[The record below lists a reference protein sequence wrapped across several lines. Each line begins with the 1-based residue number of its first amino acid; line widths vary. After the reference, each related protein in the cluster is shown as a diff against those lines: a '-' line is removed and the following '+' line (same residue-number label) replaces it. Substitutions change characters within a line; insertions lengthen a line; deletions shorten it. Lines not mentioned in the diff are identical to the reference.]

1 MYWVRRFMMSG
12 GLIAPPFELASVGG
26 EAAHAAVARRIP
38 GPNRI
43 LKHLSSLR
51 LLKKVQM
58 QGGPRCEARGVLRVY
73 VAAPRERANA
83 ADGPFSAAC

>member
-1 MYWVRRFMMSG
+1 M
-12 GLIAPPFELASVGG
+12 
-26 EAAHAAVARRIP
+26 
-38 GPNRI
+38 
-43 LKHLSSLR
+43 LKDSFSPR

-58 QGGPRCEARGVLRVY
+58 QGGEGCEARGVLRSY